1 MTVDPGM
8 TGRLVHHRGAEII
21 VRTGAFHHG
30 RVQCHAKKEAAI
42 GATTTTV
49 GAISTTIGAIGERKS
64 DSNEHRVKT
73 TAATSAK
80 PRSIS
85 RLRGES
91 RLLGTA

>member
-8 TGRLVHHRGAEII
+8 TGRLVPQRGVEII
-21 VRTGAFHHG
+21 ETTCFFHYG

-49 GAISTTIGAIGERKS
+49 GAISTTIDAIEDRKS

-73 TAATSAK
+73 TAVTSAK
-80 PRSIS
+80 PQSIS
-85 RLRGES
+85 RLRGGS